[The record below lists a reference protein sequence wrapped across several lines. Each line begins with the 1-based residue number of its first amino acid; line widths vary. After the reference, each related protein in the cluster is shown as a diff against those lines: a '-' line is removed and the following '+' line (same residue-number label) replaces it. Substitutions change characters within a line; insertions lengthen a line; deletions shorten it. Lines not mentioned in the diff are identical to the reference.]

1 MTKLK
6 LSAKEVARELTESG
20 RLEWIP
26 FNFPDIGQRFDDV
39 MILDT
44 LTGIVYTGSACEGD
58 ENRGYLA
65 ADVVE
70 FLGLNEVK

>member
-1 MTKLK
+1 MK
-6 LSAKEVARELTESG
+6 LSAKEVAAELEASG
-20 RLEWIP
+20 RLEWVP
-26 FNFPDIGQRFDDV
+26 FGDHDMGHGVRMDSI

-44 LTGIVYTGSACEGD
+44 LTGIAYTGDMDEGD
-58 ENRGYLA
+58 EHSGHLA